1 MRMPFSPRL
10 LLASRNARIGAAVG
24 VLAVVALVVGGVALA
39 MSGGS
44 SNNDTVVAPTPTS
57 TPRPSPSP
65 SPVPSATP
73 VPSPTVP
80 PVVPGANP
88 DDMLVIEKANVDAPI
103 TLKAVPANGGALPSP
118 NGPDDVVYYDFA
130 GFPGL
135 GGYPGAGGTIV
146 ISGHVDY
153 GIGYCHNGTLPP
165 PCTAVFWDL
174 SKLEKG
180 DIIEIR
186 LSNGVFRY
194 QVTGSDNLGADDQE
208 KWNDVWKSAE
218 GTERIVLITCG
229 GDFNRDTH
237 EYDKRHVIYGE
248 RITGDST

>member
-1 MRMPFSPRL
+1 MTFNPRS
-10 LLASRNARIGAAVG
+10 LLASRNARIATAIS
-24 VLAVVALVVGGVALA
+24 VLAVVALVAVGVALA
-39 MSGGS
+39 MSGGG
-44 SNNDTVVAPTPTS
+44 NGTETAAVPTS

-65 SPVPSATP
+65 SPVPSSTP
-73 VPSPTVP
+73 VPSPTIP
-80 PVVPGANP
+80 PVVPGNNP
-88 DDMLVIEKANVDAPI
+88 DDRLVIEKANVDAPI
-103 TLKAVPANGGALPSP
+103 TLKAVPANGGPLPSP
-118 NGPDDVVYYDFA
+118 NGADDVVYYDFA

-174 SKLEKG
+174 SKLENG
-180 DIIEIR
+180 DIIEIH
-186 LSNGVFRY
+186 LSNGVHRY
-194 QVTGSDNLGADDQE
+194 KVTGSDNIGADDQE

-218 GTERIVLITCG
+218 GTERVVLITCG

-237 EYDKRHVIYGE
+237 EYDKRHVVYAE
-248 RITGDST
+248 LITDDSA

>member
-1 MRMPFSPRL
+1 MPQKLSS
-10 LLASRNARIGAAVG
+10 LLANRNVRIGAG
-24 VLAVVALVVGGVALA
+24 VSFLAVVALVVGGVALA
-39 MSGGS
+39 MSGGGN
-44 SNNDTVVAPTPTS
+44 NNDTVLAPTPTS

-65 SPVPSATP
+65 VPSATP
-73 VPSPTVP
+73 QPSPTVP
-80 PVVPGANP
+80 PVVPGAGS
-88 DDMLVIEKANVDAPI
+88 DDRIVIEKANVDAPI
-103 TLKAVPANGGALPSP
+103 TLKTVPANGGALPSP

-174 SKLEKG
+174 SKLENG
-180 DIIEIR
+180 DVIEIH
-186 LSNGVFRY
+186 LSNGVHRY
-194 QVTGSDNLGADDQE
+194 KVTGSDNLGADDQE
-208 KWNDVWKSAE
+208 KWDSVWKSAE
-218 GTERIVLITCG
+218 GTERVVLITCG

-237 EYDKRHVIYGE
+237 EYDKRRVVYAE
-248 RITGDST
+248 RIKEDAA